1 MPPWS
6 APSLNP
12 VDALAVAI
20 VLLYVVQAYG
30 HGWLLAVVQLAG
42 FVLALLVALGGY
54 APLAR
59 QIVAFSPL
67 PLPPDPPPQL
77 LPLPGKDVREPR
89 MENRGELSVP
99 VARTA
104 RTATRSSWCLNT
116 DYLDE

>member
-30 HGWLLAVVQLAG
+30 HGWLLTVVQLAG
-42 FVLALLVALGGY
+42 FVLALLVTLGGY

-59 QIVAFSPL
+59 QIVASSALGYGLAKPL
-67 PLPPDPPPQL
+67 AFLVL
-77 LPLPGKDVREPR
+77 WV
-89 MENRGELSVP
+89 LSVLLYGAF
-99 VARTA
+99 VRAAFARE
-104 RTATRSSWCLNT
+104 W
-116 DYLDE
+116 